1 MLTQASLIG
10 YKFIEKRSWL
20 PSTITSATSQGFQET
35 TFTGAARK
43 TWLSFCMGWK
53 IHGKKTTRKNH
64 LLGRFGPILRWVKL
78 LPNQQKTEN
87 DKRNQ
92 LWPWNTKNG
101 RIFKRS
107 SIFQGPSF
115 WVSVREKICGAFFP
129 FHDMLRFIRDFI
141 ILKKQGYCYKPPKQ
155 HVPNAWPARMEPKR
169 ERIPLDVHLF
179 IWLLSWVFFQNS
191 WKPTMTIAGKLT

>member
-1 MLTQASLIG
+1 MQHVRPAWAE
-10 YKFIEKRSWL
+10 KFMGKKLQL
-20 PSTITSATSQGFQET
+20 PKKITS
-35 TFTGAARK
+35 
-43 TWLSFCMGWK
+43 
-53 IHGKKTTRKNH
+53 
-64 LLGRFGPILRWVKL
+64 LGPVFRPILRWVKL

-101 RIFKRS
+101 RMFKRS

-115 WVSVREKICGAFFP
+115 WVSVREKNCGAFFP

-179 IWLLSWVFFQNS
+179 IWLLSWVFSKIVKTPRWPLLVN
-191 WKPTMTIAGKLT
+191 